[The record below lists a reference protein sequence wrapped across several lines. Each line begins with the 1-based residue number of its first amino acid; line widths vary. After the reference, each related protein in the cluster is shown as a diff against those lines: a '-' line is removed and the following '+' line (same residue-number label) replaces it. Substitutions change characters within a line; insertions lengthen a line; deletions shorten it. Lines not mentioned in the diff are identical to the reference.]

1 MRTTVSPS
9 MRCAD
14 GGDGVH
20 DARTMSIVRWRGLPS
35 RTTSRCTRPPALP
48 DSIESSSQSARLRVS
63 WPSSFSITSSLLTPA
78 AAAGLPSVAATTTG
92 KPKRRARTIPVSTT
106 SFFCFEASQA
116 VKAAIFSGGT
126 YSEKESRASVM
137 PENAPER
144 SGLSSTG
151 ST

>member
-1 MRTTVSPS
+1 M
-9 MRCAD
+9 
-14 GGDGVH
+14 
-20 DARTMSIVRWRGLPS
+20 
-35 RTTSRCTRPPALP
+35 
-48 DSIESSSQSARLRVS
+48 S

-106 SFFCFEASQA
+106 SFFSFEVSQA

-126 YSEKESRASVM
+126 YSENESSASVM
-137 PENAPER
+137 PANAPAR